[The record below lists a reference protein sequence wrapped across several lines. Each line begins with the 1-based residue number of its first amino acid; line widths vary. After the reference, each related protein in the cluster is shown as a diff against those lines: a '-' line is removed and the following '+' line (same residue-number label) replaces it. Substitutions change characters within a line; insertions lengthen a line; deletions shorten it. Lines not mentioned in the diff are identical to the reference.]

1 MVKLIGGNNMEKII
15 INLNNLEHYENVLE
29 LLKIKS
35 IFLKRKSTIK
45 NVLNDI
51 YELQSKLNTFY
62 IYGE

>member
-1 MVKLIGGNNMEKII
+1 MENII

>member
-1 MVKLIGGNNMEKII
+1 MVRAIGGNNMEKII

-62 IYGE
+62 VYGE